1 MYIQNNKRLE
11 DYKSTFLIL
20 ILTSS
25 FISTGFMLL
34 KDIFIVTSITLSFY
48 ASLNMLNKKNLMT
61 SYVLL
66 ILSILI
72 MSLFRVTYIWAPPLI
87 FLIINIKKNKLFK
100 YALFAILLSVGHCRD
115 PSYNDRILFSNE
127 TLDIISNDIV
137 SNNSMKVDQALL
149 LNFLLVMKIGG
160 IARK

>member
-1 MYIQNNKRLE
+1 
-11 DYKSTFLIL
+11 
-20 ILTSS
+20 
-25 FISTGFMLL
+25 MLL

-100 YALFAILLSVGHCRD
+100 YALFAILLSVGLTVGS
-115 PSYNDRILFSNE
+115 SYNDRILFSNE

-137 SNNSMKVDQALL
+137 SNNLDEGGSSVVAE
-149 LNFLLVMKIGG
+149 FLTGYENWG
-160 IARK
+160 IARKNIYIPITTIFQYVIP